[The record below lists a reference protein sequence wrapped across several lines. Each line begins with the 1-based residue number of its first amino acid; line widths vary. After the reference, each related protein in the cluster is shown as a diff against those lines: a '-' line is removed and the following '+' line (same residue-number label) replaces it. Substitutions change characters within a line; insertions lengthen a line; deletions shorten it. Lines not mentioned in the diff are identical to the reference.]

1 MICFNWL
8 NALRYLWPRGPSLG
22 LSVCGLY
29 NDRRLLLL
37 LRLPLSPS
45 APSLPFSSSAPF
57 AALPRSL
64 PPTGKVRALVPSA
77 PDLFDYLEI
86 GQSFIRTDARA
97 KR

>member
-37 LRLPLSPS
+37 LLLLLRLPRPPS
-45 APSLPFSSSAPF
+45 AFTRPLATLFPLL
-57 AALPRSL
+57 ALPYRLSL
-64 PPTGKVRALVPSA
+64 RLPGR
-77 PDLFDYLEI
+77 
-86 GQSFIRTDARA
+86 
-97 KR
+97 